1 MEQIKEK
8 DIFEIVDQL
17 IITNKKFEK
26 DKLKLYCEYC
36 LSLGKEY
43 LDSVIMPGLYEA
55 CEKLNISNN
64 KMEDLEKQNKLELEA
79 IDICEDIIKYIG
91 EKDIMRIYKAKVFCE
106 FFLCYKL
113 DGIETTELKE
123 RCKKYLENFDNFSR
137 DYNYELLEYTGNRCL
152 FDLRGMK
159 IQNI

>member
-8 DIFEIVDQL
+8 DIFEIVDQI

-43 LDSVIMPGLYEA
+43 LDSEMLGLYEA
-55 CEKLNISNN
+55 CEKFNKSNN
-64 KMEDLEKQNKLELEA
+64 KMEDLEKQIKLGLEA

-91 EKDIMRIYKAKVFCE
+91 ENDIMRIYKAKVFCE

-113 DGIETTELKE
+113 DGVETTELKE

-137 DYNYELLEYTGNRCL
+137 DYELLEYIGNRCL
-152 FDLRGMK
+152 FDLREMK
-159 IQNI
+159 IQN